1 MVFVAASLYVAYM
14 FLSWGQSA
22 AAQAPEMAPLSLP
35 KLVRPVAE
43 TGETVET
50 ASGTLFQPV
59 SRGVTEDQPAAMD
72 RTTVLLMGVDAR
84 PGQRVARTDTIIV
97 LTLNPQ
103 TGSAGMLS
111 IPRDLKVKPPSSD
124 DYVGLPDGRGHR
136 LSAADRRAGRR

>member
-1 MVFVAASLYVAYM
+1 MSLSEHKDEARAGRTSLWSGLLLGGLLMVFVAAFLYVAYM

-50 ASGTLFQPV
+50 ASGSLFQPV

-84 PGQRVARTDTIIV
+84 PGQRVARTHHHRNDPQSADGQRRDA
-97 LTLNPQ
+97 LNPAR
-103 TGSAGMLS
+103 S
-111 IPRDLKVKPPSSD
+111 
-124 DYVGLPDGRGHR
+124 
-136 LSAADRRAGRR
+136 